1 MHHFVKI
8 EVIALSWW
16 CVYSYK
22 RKKVVRLLLQMVHL
36 LLQTVR
42 LVLQTCKS
50 GYKNPWW
57 DVVLVFR
64 TY

>member
-42 LVLQTCKS
+42 LVLQTRIS
-50 GYKNPWW
+50 GYKQPRWG
-57 DVVLVFR
+57 VASVFR